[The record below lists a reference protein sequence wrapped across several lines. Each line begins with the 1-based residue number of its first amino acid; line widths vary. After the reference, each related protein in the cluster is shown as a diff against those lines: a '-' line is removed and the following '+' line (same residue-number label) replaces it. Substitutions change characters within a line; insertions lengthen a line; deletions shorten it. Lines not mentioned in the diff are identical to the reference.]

1 MEEKITELARRIG
14 QAKKIVVLSG
24 AGLSA
29 ESGIPTFR
37 GADGLWQ
44 KYNIFEIAT
53 PEAFER
59 DPEMVWGFYN
69 QRRTDALACEPN
81 PAHYALRELEELVP
95 DFLHITQNVDNL
107 AQRVGMK
114 NILELHGN
122 LFATRCSQCDSPHP
136 HLDGIVPFPTHCQRC
151 GALVRPG
158 VVWFGESVNKIGE
171 AAHALRACQ
180 VFLVIGTS
188 AQVQPAASLAL
199 LAKQQNAYVAEFNVE
214 ETDLSDTLDLL
225 VLGPAGET
233 LPRLIDR
240 LKQHAR

>member
-1 MEEKITELARRIG
+1 MKTKLAELAQHLSDAR
-14 QAKKIVVLSG
+14 KVVVLSG

-59 DPEMVWGFYN
+59 DPALVWEFYN
-69 QRRTDALACEPN
+69 QRRIDALACEPN
-81 PAHYALRELEELVP
+81 TAHLALRELEIRFP
-95 DFLHITQNVDNL
+95 DFLHVTQNVDNL
-107 AQRVGMK
+107 SQRAGMK

-122 LFATRCSQCDSPHP
+122 LFATRCAQCASPHP
-136 HLDGIVPFPTHCQRC
+136 HLDGIVPFPTLCQRC

-158 VVWFGESVNKIGE
+158 VVWFGESVDKIGV
-171 AAHALRACQ
+171 AAQALRGCQ
-180 VFLVIGTS
+180 VFLVVGTS

-199 LAKQQNAYVAEFNVE
+199 LAKQQGAFVAEFNVE

-225 VLGPAGET
+225 ILGPAGET
-233 LPRLIDR
+233 LPHLITL
-240 LKQHAR
+240 LKN